1 MSELDIAKRLF
12 GTIGANGETNGS
24 ESSRI
29 QNQVSAGSTIG
40 TTSTRYGTVK
50 AIGENNYLTILL
62 DGSTEPIHA
71 YCETPVTVG
80 QRVSVSFDNGTITV
94 VALSSFVDSVEKN
107 QSEVAQK
114 IEQIQKEGE
123 ELAASVA
130 GDIAQVEQSVEAATS
145 AADSAKQVADSA
157 SKAASAA
164 SQAAE
169 AASSKAE
176 EVSSS
181 LGTLSGKVDS
191 VETTVNGVRSDV
203 DELGTTVTATQQ
215 TAQSALTAATS
226 AQQDITGFKTTV
238 SQTYET
244 KADADAA
251 IAQEVLDRNSAIS
264 QSATQ
269 IKQEVSENYVS
280 NETGETLATKAE
292 VTQSA
297 NQIRQEVSES
307 YQVKGDYATNDGL
320 DAAIAQ
326 EVTDR
331 NSAITQSAN
340 SIKQEVS
347 QNYVNNET
355 GATLA
360 TKAELTTAID
370 GISSTVSKNYLN
382 KNDASKTYATK
393 TEVSQTAD
401 SIKQEVSDTYQVKGD
416 YATNGDVDSAI
427 AQEVLDRNSAI
438 EQSASSITS
447 TVSQNYQ
454 SKADAG
460 TMQSNLQSQITQNA
474 KSITQ
479 EVSDRKTAVS
489 GAVSESK
496 AYTDTT
502 AQSLTTSISESVM
515 DEVGSTYATKTE
527 VTQTSTSLTT
537 KITAAQSTADAA
549 KTAAS
554 NAATAASNAQSTAN
568 TAKSTADS
576 AKSTAETANSTANT
590 AKKTADTAKSTADT
604 ANSTANTAKST
615 AESASSTATTAKNT
629 ANTAS
634 STANTAKSTA
644 DSALSKANTVSA
656 YFTEDITGLTVG
668 IDGEPSAVKMATE
681 GEFQVLQD
689 DRVVSSFSKNEIHL
703 GNTATGLSDWE
714 PTNIYLFND
723 TIKLSAGSAYD
734 PFKKQAACLSIE
746 PATPANAKQM
756 DFELTGTTKLT
767 MSIGDSASYS
777 ETATLRANNDVS
789 LFSSYGGCSLVA
801 KEAISFSGDEAGYFV
816 SNIIKP
822 AISIGGTN
830 LSQALTSSNAT
841 FAANTTYGDA
851 KSWDT
856 STAYTRI
863 YRSGNYVYIRIP
875 RCASSTNRPVAVEVS
890 AQARAQG
897 VSSSNLATEIVVAHS
912 YGGASGSPSLSNITS
927 PIQTGND
934 YVSSYICPHI
944 ITLPRSAKTSSYT
957 YDIYYFRLVGRVSNA
972 TGVLQSWTMTVRM
985 L

>member
-12 GTIGANGETNGS
+12 GTIGANGKTNGS

-40 TTSTRYGTVK
+40 TTSTRYGTVE

-145 AADSAKQVADSA
+145 AASSAQQAADS
-157 SKAASAA
+157 A

-181 LGTLSGKVDS
+181 LGTLSDRVDS
-191 VETTVNGVRSDV
+191 VE
-203 DELGTTVTATQQ
+203 TTVTATQQ

-226 AQQDITGFKTTV
+226 AQQDITGFKATV

-244 KADADAA
+244 KSDADAA

-264 QSATQ
+264 QSA
-269 IKQEVSENYVS
+269 
-280 NETGETLATKAE
+280 
-292 VTQSA
+292 
-297 NQIRQEVSES
+297 
-307 YQVKGDYATNDGL
+307 
-320 DAAIAQ
+320 
-326 EVTDR
+326 
-331 NSAITQSAN
+331 N

-347 QNYVNNET
+347 ENYVNNET

-370 GISSTVSKNYLN
+370 GISSTVSQNYLN

-401 SIKQEVSDTYQVKGD
+401 SIKQEVSDNYQVKGD
-416 YATNGDVDSAI
+416 YATSGDISSAI

-438 EQSASSITS
+438 EQSAASITS

-527 VTQTSTSLTT
+527 VSQTSTSLTT
-537 KITAAQSTADAA
+537 KITAAQSTADA
-549 KTAAS
+549 
-554 NAATAASNAQSTAN
+554 AATAASNAQSTAN

-576 AKSTAETANSTANT
+576 ASSTANT
-590 AKKTADTAKSTADT
+590 A
-604 ANSTANTAKST
+604 N
-615 AESASSTATTAKNT
+615 
-629 ANTAS
+629 

-656 YFTEDITGLTVG
+656 YFTEDITGLKVG

-689 DRVVSSFSKNEIHL
+689 DRVVSSFSRNEIHL

-734 PFKKQAACLSIE
+734 PLKKQAACLSIE
-746 PATPANAKQM
+746 PVTMDNAKQM
-756 DFELTGTTKLT
+756 DFALTGTTKLT

-801 KEAISFSGDEAGYFV
+801 KGAISFSGDEVGHLV
-816 SNIIKP
+816 NNITKP
-822 AISIGGTN
+822 ALSIGGTN
-830 LSQALTSSNAT
+830 ISQALTSSNAT
-841 FAANTTYGDA
+841 FTANTTYGDA

-897 VSSSNLATEIVVAHS
+897 VSSSNFATEIIVTHS
-912 YGGASGSPSLSNITS
+912 YGGASGSPSLSNIPS
-927 PIQTGND
+927 PIQTGSD

-944 ITLPRSAKTSSYT
+944 ITLPRSASTSSYT
-957 YDIYYFRLVGRVSNA
+957 YDTYYFRLAGRVSNA
-972 TGVLQSWTMTVRM
+972 TGQVQSWTMTVRM